1 LIASNKAPKKNQATK
16 TNENTKPTKYLMVKK
31 VSKKPTKSL
40 VDKLPNGLK
49 KNLAPGEEII
59 SYLKSF
65 VIAERTNYII
75 LTNTRLIY
83 FDEKFLGR
91 YIFKALPLQKLLQ
104 VSAHKGAI
112 VWGEVSVKMEDGTSY
127 TVERVSRND
136 MANFI
141 DALEI
146 GYNSI
151 AVEPVSIKHKG
162 ELLGISDWEFNKPAE
177 TIFRQNPSIQSQ
189 PTEDPLVQLKMR
201 FVKGELSEEEYK
213 AKLRVLQEK

>member
-1 LIASNKAPKKNQATK
+1 
-16 TNENTKPTKYLMVKK
+16 MVKK

-40 VDKLPNGLK
+40 VDKLPDGLK
-49 KNLAPGEEII
+49 KNLSPGEEII

-75 LTNTRLIY
+75 LTNIRLIH
-83 FDEKFLGR
+83 FDEKHLGR
-91 YIFKALPLQKLLQ
+91 YDFKTLPLQKLLQ
-104 VSAHKGAI
+104 VSAHRGAI

-127 TVERVSRND
+127 TVERVNRND
-136 MANFI
+136 LVNFI

-146 GYNSI
+146 QYNNI

-162 ELLGISDWEFNKPAE
+162 ELLGMSDWEFNKPAE
-177 TIFRQNPSIQSQ
+177 MVFRQTASIQSQ
-189 PTEDPLVQLKMR
+189 TAEDPLVQLKMR
-201 FVKGELSEEEYK
+201 FIKGELSEEEYK